1 MAFVPDIEVQQVIDY
16 LMQAASE
23 LDRNKAVKKG
33 LVDAAKIFVSRGRL
47 NLQTRLMGHGGV
59 GNLMRAFRTQFRQ
72 KTTTAYAGFYE
83 KAWTPTGATKFAPHA
98 HLVDLG
104 TKKRETNKKL
114 LPPRNR
120 GVMPPNLFWHDARIT
135 EEQRASDA
143 IIKGVQQCIDQ
154 MQAKFENE

>member
-1 MAFVPDIEVQQVIDY
+1 MAFVPDLEVQQVIDY
-16 LMQAASE
+16 LTQAASE
-23 LDRNKAVKKG
+23 LDRNKAVKRG

-59 GNLMRAFRTQFRQ
+59 GNLMRAFRTQFRK

-83 KAWTPTGATKFAPHA
+83 KAWTPTGATSYAPHA

-104 TKKRETNKKL
+104 TGPRYTKKGEY
-114 LPPRNR
+114 R

>member
-16 LMQAASE
+16 LTQAASE

-33 LVDAAKIFVSRGRL
+33 LVDATKIFIARGRM
-47 NLQTRLMGHGGV
+47 NLQTRLKGYGKGG
-59 GNLMRAFRTQFRQ
+59 LLRSMQSAFAKRSA
-72 KTTTAYAGFYE
+72 TAYAGFKHSDYKVINPHE
-83 KAWTPTGATKFAPHA
+83 FGNHA

-104 TKKRETNKKL
+104 TERRYTKAKKH
-114 LPPRNR
+114 R
-120 GVMPPNLFWHDARIT
+120 GKMPPNLFWHDARIT

>member
-1 MAFVPDIEVQQVIDY
+1 MAFVPDLEVQQVIDY
-16 LMQAASE
+16 LTQAASE
-23 LDRNKAVKKG
+23 LDRNKAVKRG

-104 TKKRETNKKL
+104 TGERWTKGNPKKW
-114 LPPRNR
+114 R